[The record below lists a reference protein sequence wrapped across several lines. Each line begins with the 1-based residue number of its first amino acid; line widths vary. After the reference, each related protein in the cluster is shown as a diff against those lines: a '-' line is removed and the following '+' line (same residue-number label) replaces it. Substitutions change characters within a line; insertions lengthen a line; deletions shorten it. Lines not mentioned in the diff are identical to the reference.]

1 VEDDMADSK
10 QQRVAFLTGA
20 GPGLGASLAR
30 RFAKEYAV
38 AINARN
44 ESFVQSLAA
53 EIRAAGGVGLDVP
66 GDIGDRDQVA
76 GMFRSI
82 RERLGP
88 PDVLLYNAGS
98 GAFGTVTEITPEQFE
113 ASWRVNAFGAFLCA
127 AECTPDMISR
137 GRGVMLFTGATAGVK
152 AGPRSVAFGPAKFAM
167 RGLAQSLARDLGP
180 KGIHVAWIN
189 VDGSI
194 DIPGARGLKP
204 SLQDGDFL
212 KPDAIAETYW
222 HLAHQDPSAWTMEL
236 EMRPFKEKF

>member
-1 VEDDMADSK
+1 MTMAGSK
-10 QQRVAFLTGA
+10 RSRVAFVAGA

-44 ESFVQSLAA
+44 ESFVHSLAG
-53 EIRAAGGVGLDVP
+53 EIRASGGVVLEVP
-66 GDIGDRDQVA
+66 GDIGDSAQVA

-82 RERLGP
+82 REGLGA

-98 GAFGTVTEITPEQFE
+98 GAFGTVTEVTPEQFE

-137 GRGVMLFTGATAGVK
+137 RRGVMLFTGATAGVK
-152 AGPRSVAFGPAKFAM
+152 AGPRSIAFGPAKFAM

-180 KGIHVAWIN
+180 RGIHVAWIN

-222 HLAHQDPSAWTMEL
+222 HLAHQDRSAWTMEL
-236 EMRPFKEKF
+236 EVRPFKEKF